1 MNTQKPTEA
10 VDVRELIAHLKGIFS
25 MSLRDF
31 GLSASYSDA
40 AANHVLT
47 GISAAG
53 YVIVPTNVIDEAH
66 SLLCWTHQHEIKE
79 MPKVVAGLCPWR
91 VWHLNPDVVV
101 HMNAGER
108 SLYDALM
115 ALASA
120 AEKGE

>member
-53 YVIVPTNVIDEAH
+53 YVIVPRVPTEAMLNNAVTNKAWQLSATAIYTAM
-66 SLLCWTHQHEIKE
+66 I
-79 MPKVVAGLCPWR
+79 A
-91 VWHLNPDVVV
+91 
-101 HMNAGER
+101 
-108 SLYDALM
+108 
-115 ALASA
+115 A
-120 AEKGE
+120 AENGE